1 LDCQTRLY
9 KHPKKKGKKKEK
21 KKNQAMDMLES
32 LLGVGLKF
40 NHLSPKRFGG
50 VSALLRISLLATRFF
65 FSPGTTYPWR
75 AHRTE
80 PGRFAQV
87 QAGLDRGTT
96 AKYPPLCCPSL
107 KSPTLCP
114 EKDIF
119 GESSELS
126 AVCCWRVSCIFP
138 TEEGF
143 ENCVYVVFRRC
154 GFWFDLKGRR
164 RGLIEFCFWGLE
176 SLTGWKTW

>member
-1 LDCQTRLY
+1 MDCQTRLY
-9 KHPKKKGKKKEK
+9 KTSKEK
-21 KKNQAMDMLES
+21 KKEEKKQKEIENQAMDMLES

-65 FSPGTTYPWR
+65 FSPGTTYPCR

-107 KSPTLCP
+107 KSPTICP
-114 EKDIF
+114 AKGIF
-119 GESSELS
+119 GGSSELS
-126 AVCCWRVSCIFP
+126 LVCC
-138 TEEGF
+138 
-143 ENCVYVVFRRC
+143 
-154 GFWFDLKGRR
+154 
-164 RGLIEFCFWGLE
+164 
-176 SLTGWKTW
+176 